1 MKGQTIRIKSKQ
13 TGSNLEPEMIDCVVV
28 EEYAKYLVLTN
39 GYYRFC
45 AFKQDLAN
53 KEVILR

>member
-1 MKGQTIRIKSKQ
+1 MTGSVIRIKSKQ
-13 TGSNLEPEMIDCVVV
+13 IGSNLEPQMIDCVVV

-45 AFKQDLAN
+45 AFKQDIAN